1 MADTFTAYGL
11 PEWTATDGIE
21 AESRVAQYDTRG
33 KVSGSSAQSADTYT
47 RLVTIGGVE
56 RPVLQGGLHIPITAA
71 LPADGWEFEC
81 VEVGPDSDP
90 SLVGRRWRVV
100 STPAKSYATARR
112 LDVVEVPQEA

>member
-1 MADTFTAYGL
+1 MLDTFTAYGL
-11 PEWTATDGIE
+11 PTWAATDGIE
-21 AESRVAQYDTRG
+21 AETRLTQYDTPGR
-33 KVSGSSAQSADTYT
+33 VSGASARDTVT

-56 RPVLQGGLHIPITAA
+56 RPVLEGGLHIPITAA

-112 LDVVEVPQEA
+112 LDVVEVTQEA